1 MNNNNFNVY
10 LSELLEKQNKLVN
23 GTKKL
28 QFNDLKRI
36 SKYINNS
43 IFNDNKCC
51 LWTGYITN
59 EKNTNKGTYIN
70 FYFRRKK
77 VALHRLL
84 YINFVDNLDNTDYLK
99 FNCPN
104 KGKCC
109 NVNHMK
115 KFKYHNFEIDDK
127 NVVVKKKKN
136 KFKHY
141 NINDDF
147 NNDDMIIMFD

>member
-1 MNNNNFNVY
+1 MSNNNFNVY
-10 LSELLEKQNKLVN
+10 FSEMLEKQNKLVDR
-23 GTKKL
+23 TKKL

-51 LWTGYITN
+51 IWTGYITN

-70 FYFRRKK
+70 FYFRKKK

-115 KFKYHNFEIDDK
+115 KFKYHNFETYDDV
-127 NVVVKKKKN
+127 VVVKKKKN
-136 KFKHY
+136 FKHY
-141 NINDDF
+141 NFDDDF
-147 NNDDMIIMFD
+147 NNDNMIIMFD